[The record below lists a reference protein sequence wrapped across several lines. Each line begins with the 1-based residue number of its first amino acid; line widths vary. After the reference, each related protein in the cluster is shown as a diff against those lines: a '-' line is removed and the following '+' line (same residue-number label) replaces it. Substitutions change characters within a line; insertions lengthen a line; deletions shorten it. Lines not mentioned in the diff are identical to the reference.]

1 MSKHYDAHL
10 RQTEYCMSTLMEK
23 KKNEDRKGQCKQGY
37 WFLFPQGGFKKKG
50 IPPTVNKNTHLVISV
65 EKDNMSAHH

>member
-23 KKNEDRKGQCKQGY
+23 KKKMK
-37 WFLFPQGGFKKKG
+37 
-50 IPPTVNKNTHLVISV
+50 I
-65 EKDNMSAHH
+65 EKDNASKDTDSFFHREALKKKEYLQLWIKIHT